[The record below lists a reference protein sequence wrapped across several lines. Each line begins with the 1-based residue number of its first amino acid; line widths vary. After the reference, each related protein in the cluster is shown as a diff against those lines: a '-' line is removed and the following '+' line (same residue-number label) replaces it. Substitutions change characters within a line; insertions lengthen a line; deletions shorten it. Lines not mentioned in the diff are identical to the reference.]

1 MAELGSAAPT
11 SGGLYYWTFMFSSP
25 RWRCL
30 LAWIVGCQNLLFSIL
45 APISY
50 LSLLTS
56 DSNTV
61 GNIASLASV
70 DWGLAVQI
78 MAAASI
84 GSGLRFSAT
93 IGQTLRVYN

>member
-11 SGGLYYWTFMFSSP
+11 SGGLYYWTFIFSP
-25 RWRCL
+25 PKWRCL
-30 LAWIVGCQNLLFSIL
+30 LSWIVACEFAILLF
-45 APISY
+45 AISTAY
-50 LSLLTS
+50 QNYGQ

-61 GNIASLASV
+61 GNIASVASV

-93 IGQTLRVYN
+93 VGQTL